1 MPNTTHAPTQQH
13 PLRLLALDT
22 STEQLSL
29 ALGLW
34 QANTA
39 TPTQLWQH
47 TGAGAAQ
54 SSATLIPAIQHL
66 LAQANMALTQ
76 LGAIVFGNGPG
87 SFTGLRTACSVA
99 QGLALGANLPVLP
112 INTLLATAQDWHS
125 RHAPPQTSGSIWAL
139 LDARMDEI
147 YAEHWQWH
155 TTGSGTATR
164 TKWHCASPA
173 CLIKPEQLLQ
183 LPGITPTATCAGNVQ
198 AAYSARLPL
207 CVQPAMPTAQAMLQL
222 APALLAQNAACDPA
236 LALPRYVRDKVA
248 QTTAER
254 AALQQA
260 TQHAQAATSTTPSA

>member
-1 MPNTTHAPTQQH
+1 MHPTVSAPRAPHAPWF
-13 PLRLLALDT
+13 LALDT
-22 STEQLSL
+22 STDVLSI
-29 ALGLW
+29 ALGPAPDDACTQPPTW
-34 QANTA
+34 QY
-39 TPTQLWQH
+39 
-47 TGAGAAQ
+47 TGAGASK
-54 SSATLIPAIQHL
+54 SSATLIPEAMRL
-66 LAQANMALTQ
+66 LSQAGLRLQDLAALVV
-76 LGAIVFGNGPG
+76 GSGPG

-99 QGLALGANLPVLP
+99 QGLALGAGLPVLP
-112 INTLLATAQDWHS
+112 VGTLLAVAEDW
-125 RHAPPQTSGSIWAL
+125 RHNHAAHVRQGRVWAL

-164 TKWHCASPA
+164 TQWHCASPA

-260 TQHAQAATSTTPSA
+260 TQHAQAATGTTPSA